1 MSRKHCRPPTAEL
14 WCWAIYYPKWFT
26 RFLRPSTQVKR
37 GCWIDKQSQRGLCIP
52 GAQQWGQLFISPSG
66 SQLEKEMA
74 SHSSILAWKIPWT
87 EEPGRLQSMGSQRV
101 GHDWVTEPGSQY
113 FFCYLFSFFL
123 FKKIYWSIV
132 AFRFHR
138 WFDGEESACHAGDLF
153 SIPGLGRSPEKR
165 KWQLQYFLPGESHGQ
180 RTLAGYNPWG
190 CKESD
195 MTEWLK
201 TNNSCFIVLY

>member
-153 SIPGLGRSPEKR
+153 SIPGLGRSPEKGNGNSSIFCLENPMDR
-165 KWQLQYFLPGESHGQ
+165 GPWQATIHGVAKSQ
-180 RTLAGYNPWG
+180 T
-190 CKESD
+190 
-195 MTEWLK
+195 WL
-201 TNNSCFIVLY
+201 ND

>member
-87 EEPGRLQSMGSQRV
+87 EEPGRLQSMELQRV
-101 GHDWVTEPGSQY
+101 RHNWATSLFWYPNPIIIMLHNIPTSRTTSPI
-113 FFCYLFSFFL
+113 FSFLEFL
-123 FKKIYWSIV
+123 FT
-132 AFRFHR
+132 
-138 WFDGEESACHAGDLF
+138 CHKLQ
-153 SIPGLGRSPEKR
+153 LPEC
-165 KWQLQYFLPGESHGQ
+165 LEM
-180 RTLAGYNPWG
+180 LAGI
-190 CKESD
+190 
-195 MTEWLK
+195 
-201 TNNSCFIVLY
+201 F